1 MKNKNLSIKR
11 AQETLSKIQK
21 TAGDLLGESTDP
33 EISSIENN
41 FFFLKKYNYRINLD
55 LQILPQIDDLEL
67 TFNIINPNRVSVL
80 DQNNPNVEV
89 YKNSIKWKLIPGE
102 INSLDFYFWSWN
114 KLLFGFL
121 LILFLI
127 LIAYFIRFYRYQLG
141 SNFPRLPS
149 S

>member
-1 MKNKNLSIKR
+1 MKKIFLSEPSFTGSEKKYLINEK
-11 AQETLSKIQK
+11 ELKV
-21 TAGDLLGESTDP
+21 
-33 EISSIENN
+33 
-41 FFFLKKYNYRINLD
+41 FFLKKYNYRINLD

-102 INSLDFYFWSWN
+102 KNSIEFSIWSWN
-114 KLLFGFL
+114 KLLLGFL
-121 LILFLI
+121 LIVLII
-127 LIAYFIRFYRYQLG
+127 LIAYFLRSYKYKIG
-141 SNFPRLPS
+141 SNFPELPS